1 MKAWPCHLELFSAT
15 TPSETAWVMAR
26 QGRVLLA
33 DHQEWAVTL
42 RPHGRLPQTSNLF
55 SAWQIPN
62 FLPPSLYSYFE
73 GNKRD
78 REDQMS
84 HKTMVWCL
92 SVKKEANY
100 TSWHWRNVNRRQWH
114 SHSKHV
120 FKYIIIFCSSSHPL
134 FLLCHQTLQQSESR
148 TTLSV
153 VCFENKW
160 LKLLIARVISN
171 TYHSKSRLRVPQL
184 EAEIWPTPFLFL
196 L

>member
-33 DHQEWAVTL
+33 DHQEWAATL

-134 FLLCHQTLQQSESR
+134 FFAMSSNFATIRKQNNP
-148 TTLSV
+148 
-153 VCFENKW
+153 VC
-160 LKLLIARVISN
+160 S
-171 TYHSKSRLRVPQL
+171 
-184 EAEIWPTPFLFL
+184 LFWKQMVKIINCQGN
-196 L
+196 